1 MRWLP
6 ALSNGSSLSLMNG
19 DYARTEHVFAGV
31 KGIITIVLLKDDLT
45 AGELEARGSKW
56 TCIRSWFQRTLID
69 PPTIT
74 DPTTSTQQ
82 ETTPALGAYSTMS
95 FPAVLRFGIW

>member
-1 MRWLP
+1 
-6 ALSNGSSLSLMNG
+6 MNG

-56 TCIRSWFQRTLID
+56 TCIRS
-69 PPTIT
+69 
-74 DPTTSTQQ
+74 
-82 ETTPALGAYSTMS
+82 
-95 FPAVLRFGIW
+95 